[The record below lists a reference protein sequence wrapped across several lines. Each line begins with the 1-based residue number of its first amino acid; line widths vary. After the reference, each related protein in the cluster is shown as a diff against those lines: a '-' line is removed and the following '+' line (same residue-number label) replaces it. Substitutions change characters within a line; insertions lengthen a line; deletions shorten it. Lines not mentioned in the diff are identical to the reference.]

1 MLMSI
6 IRTIGYR
13 AGKGTM
19 EIKLPD
25 MPRRVI
31 STALRVIKTEHRA
44 QEARRWAENRVHI
57 EVLAAWAISCQD
69 STHIGDCGGRKV
81 WAEVNR
87 DAATTWSEANGNG
100 RHFNADAMHAH
111 LEYLWHQGRLP
122 LVLATDNALAYN
134 DFQTVHLLR
143 SCQVIHLLSRP
154 HTPQDNSRA
163 EYGIGEGKALA
174 ELGKGVQLKNPA
186 KGVRRLDEALQTL
199 NQHWPRQTK
208 DGLTAVQLTQKL
220 PYWENFTRRST
231 FYTAAQAA
239 ISATCSKPG
248 CTGSRQ
254 EVREAIF
261 RTLEQFGMIL
271 RTRGE
276 RKGP

>member
-1 MLMSI
+1 MSI

-19 EIKLPD
+19 EIKVPE

-31 STALRVIKTEHRA
+31 SAALRVIKAEHRA
-44 QEARRWAENRVHI
+44 SEARRWAKNRVHI
-57 EVLAAWAISCQD
+57 DVLAAWAISCQD
-69 STHIGDCGGRKV
+69 STHIGDCRGRKV

-87 DAATTWSEANGNG
+87 DAATTWSEASGDG
-100 RHFNADAMHAH
+100 RPLNALTLCAH
-111 LEYLWHQGRLP
+111 LEYLWHEGRLP
-122 LVLATDNALAYN
+122 LVLATDNALAYK

-143 SCQVIHLLSRP
+143 NCQVIHLLSRP

-174 ELGKGVQLKNPA
+174 GLGKGVRLQNPA
-186 KGVRRLDEALQTL
+186 KGVRQLDQALDTL
-199 NQHWPRQTK
+199 NNHWPRQTK

-220 PYWENFTRRST
+220 PYWESFTRRST
-231 FYTAAQAA
+231 FYDAASEA
-239 ISATCSKPG
+239 ISAACRKPG
-248 CTGSRQ
+248 CENTRLAT
-254 EVREAIF
+254 REAIF